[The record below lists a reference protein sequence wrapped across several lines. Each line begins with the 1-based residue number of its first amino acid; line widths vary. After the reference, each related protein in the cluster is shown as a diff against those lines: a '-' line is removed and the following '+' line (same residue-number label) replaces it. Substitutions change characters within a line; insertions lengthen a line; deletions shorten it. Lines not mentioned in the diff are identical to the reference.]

1 MWGRGGAG
9 GGEYL
14 QLFNGAIAFD
24 VREDSMGSI
33 SCDQRLIV
41 ADG

>member
-1 MWGRGGAG
+1 MG
-9 GGEYL
+9 GGGG
-14 QLFNGAIAFD
+14 GAIAFD

-33 SCDQRLIV
+33 SCDQRLMV